1 MGNHQMTVG
10 DMDSDGKD
18 EFCNGASAIN
28 DNGTGLFSNGL
39 GHGDALH
46 MSNMD
51 PDRAGMEIWQCQE
64 EPAKY
69 GNYGLNLKDAKTG
82 AVIWGISGGGA
93 DVGRCLA
100 IDIDPRHKGYECWG
114 SVGNL
119 YNIKGTQI
127 GTVKPGSTNFAVWW
141 DADLSRELLD
151 GNHID
156 KWDYLNNAT
165 TRILT
170 ATDCSSNNSTKSTP
184 AVSGDL
190 IGDWREEVVLRKTD
204 NTALRL
210 FTTTIPATNRLYT
223 LMHDTQYRVAI
234 AWQNS
239 AYNQPPHPSFYLG
252 TDMVAQTKPNV
263 ITTAGT
269 ATGRVASIE
278 EESVQNTI
286 SALVFPNPSNQLFTI
301 RTAGKFTYTISDGKG
316 LPVEFGTGEEE
327 CEAGHKLQA
336 GSYIVTI
343 TTEKGIA
350 IIKYIKQ

>member
-1 MGNHQMTVG
+1 
-10 DMDSDGKD
+10 
-18 EFCNGASAIN
+18 
-28 DNGTGLFSNGL
+28 
-39 GHGDALH
+39 
-46 MSNMD
+46 
-51 PDRAGMEIWQCQE
+51 
-64 EPAKY
+64 
-69 GNYGLNLKDAKTG
+69 
-82 AVIWGISGGGA
+82 
-93 DVGRCLA
+93 
-100 IDIDPRHKGYECWG
+100 
-114 SVGNL
+114 
-119 YNIKGTQI
+119 
-127 GTVKPGSTNFAVWW
+127 
-141 DADLSRELLD
+141 
-151 GNHID
+151 
-156 KWDYLNNAT
+156 
-165 TRILT
+165 
-170 ATDCSSNNSTKSTP
+170 
-184 AVSGDL
+184 
-190 IGDWREEVVLRKTD
+190 
-204 NTALRL
+204 
-210 FTTTIPATNRLYT
+210 
-223 LMHDTQYRVAI
+223 MHDTQYRVAI